1 LEQLQEGN
9 VERTT
14 RVVAMVITRGCI
26 VFAFLDRRDPGMSRY
41 ARTRAAAAATVIAV
55 RACGSA

>member
-14 RVVAMVITRGCI
+14 RVVAMVITRRCI